1 VIQDLEILKFQ
12 CLEEETMMNRG
23 LKQHKISKGVN
34 IHLDNLVKK
43 YGDVVAVDHITLDIQ
58 KGEFLTLL
66 GPSGSGKTTTL
77 MAIAGFI
84 VPTEGKVFIEDED
97 ITLKP
102 PYKRDIGMVFQ
113 NYALFPHM
121 SVFDNIAFPLKM
133 RKVRKEKIHSLVKS
147 ALSLVKLPG
156 YENRYPKQLSG
167 GQQQRVALARAIV
180 FEPSVLLL
188 DEPLGALDKKL
199 REDMQLELKQIHEK
213 LGITFVYVT
222 HDQGEALTMSDRIVV
237 MDHGKIIQVGTPE
250 ELYEAPAN
258 AFIADF
264 IGETNLLKGYVNKIE
279 ERKCVIILKDSLRVV
294 APCPIGVRVGQSVN
308 LSVRPEKILL
318 NKGERIFDNS
328 IEGKIEEI
336 VYLGETIKY
345 IVKIG
350 EDTLLIVKQQ
360 NRQDIPIYKKNEMVR
375 ISWNIQDAVV
385 V

>member
-264 IGETNLLKGYVNKIE
+264 IG
-279 ERKCVIILKDSLRVV
+279 DSLRVV